1 MMIINPITKKTN
13 HGWVRQPSTTLIPRF
28 RSIQSKSLL
37 LVDDD
42 NNDNG
47 DDDGDDDGDGDGDDN
62 YNDDGDG
69 DDDYNDDNDVTKVS
83 EDPNTIPF
91 TSNLSFHISL
101 NFFGFCRFKH
111 NLFCF

>member
-1 MMIINPITKKTN
+1 MITMMMIINPITKKTN

-47 DDDGDDDGDGDGDDN
+47 DHDDDDDDDDYGDDDDADN
-62 YNDDGDG
+62 H
-69 DDDYNDDNDVTKVS
+69 DDDDENCA
-83 EDPNTIPF
+83 PI
-91 TSNLSFHISL
+91 
-101 NFFGFCRFKH
+101 
-111 NLFCF
+111 

>member
-1 MMIINPITKKTN
+1 MIQMMINMMIINPITKKTN

-47 DDDGDDDGDGDGDDN
+47 DDDLDDEDDGGSVN
-62 YNDDGDG
+62 FNDDAFVHCW
-69 DDDYNDDNDVTKVS
+69 DN
-83 EDPNTIPF
+83 
-91 TSNLSFHISL
+91 
-101 NFFGFCRFKH
+101 CRPTV
-111 NLFCF
+111 

>member
-1 MMIINPITKKTN
+1 MIQMMINMMIINPITKKTN

-47 DDDGDDDGDGDGDDN
+47 DDDNDDGDGDGDGDDDGDDDGDGDDD
-62 YNDDGDG
+62 
-69 DDDYNDDNDVTKVS
+69 
-83 EDPNTIPF
+83 
-91 TSNLSFHISL
+91 
-101 NFFGFCRFKH
+101 
-111 NLFCF
+111 

>member
-1 MMIINPITKKTN
+1 MIQMMITMMMIINPITKKTN

-47 DDDGDDDGDGDGDDN
+47 DDDNDGGDGDDN
-62 YNDDGDG
+62 YNDD
-69 DDDYNDDNDVTKVS
+69 NDVTKVF

>member
-1 MMIINPITKKTN
+1 MIQMMINMMIINPITKKTN

-47 DDDGDDDGDGDGDDN
+47 DDDNDDDDDDDGDDN
-62 YNDDGDG
+62 
-69 DDDYNDDNDVTKVS
+69 YNDDNDVTKVF

-101 NFFGFCRFKH
+101 NFFGFFRFKH

>member
-1 MMIINPITKKTN
+1 MIQMMINMMIINPITKKTN

-47 DDDGDDDGDGDGDDN
+47 DHD
-62 YNDDGDG
+62 NDDGDG
-69 DDDYNDDNDVTKVS
+69 DDDDDDGDDDDD
-83 EDPNTIPF
+83 E
-91 TSNLSFHISL
+91 
-101 NFFGFCRFKH
+101 
-111 NLFCF
+111 